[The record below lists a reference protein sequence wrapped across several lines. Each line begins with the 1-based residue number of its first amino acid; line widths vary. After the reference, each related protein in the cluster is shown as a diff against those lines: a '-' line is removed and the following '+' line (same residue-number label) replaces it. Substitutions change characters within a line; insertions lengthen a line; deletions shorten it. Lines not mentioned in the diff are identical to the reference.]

1 MEPQL
6 AALALSLIIFNL
18 LLSTTTQNPSCQST
32 CGSLHLSYPFGSGPG
47 CGSPTFQPYT
57 TCTTTTKQLL
67 LTTHTGSYP
76 ITSISYSTNTLTLT
90 PSSMSTCIS
99 MQPSPSNL
107 GLDWASPFQLG
118 PSTFILL
125 SCQPPTSSLTLK
137 DSSIPICDPSYSHLC
152 AAIYTCPSVTGID
165 LPLFPPTNTCCVYS
179 PGNLDAKGE
188 LDLRG
193 LKCKGYT
200 SVVSLGDYPTDP
212 NKWEYGVGLKYNHG
226 GGLDGGIVETKCKS
240 CEMSGGVCGYA
251 TSDNSFLCVCENGYY
266 NTTSDCSSNNYSG
279 VQQLGDI
286 WNSESGSGLPASS
299 AWKTLFGLLALADL
313 IILAS

>member
-1 MEPQL
+1 MEPQA

-18 LLSTTTQNPSCQST
+18 LTTTSPNPSCQPT

-47 CGSPTFQPYT
+47 CGSPTFQPYI
-57 TCTTTTKQLL
+57 TCNKDEQQQQQHLL

-76 ITSISYSTNTLTLT
+76 ITSISYSTNTITLT
-90 PSSMSTCIS
+90 PPFMSTCTT

-125 SCQPPTSSLTLK
+125 SCQPPTSSLILK
-137 DSSIPICDPSYSHLC
+137 ASSSPICDPSYSHLC
-152 AAIYTCPSVTGID
+152 AAIYTCPSVTGLD

-200 SVVSLGDYPTDP
+200 SVVSLRDYPTDP
-212 NKWEYGVGLKYNHG
+212 SQWDYGVALKYNHG
-226 GGLDGGIVETKCKS
+226 GGLDGGIVETKCTS

-251 TSDNSFLCVCENGYY
+251 TSDNSFLCVCKNG
-266 NTTSDCSSNNYSG
+266 NTTSDCSSDNYSG
-279 VQQLGDI
+279 VQEQGVI
-286 WNSESGSGLPASS
+286 WSLESGSDLPASS
-299 AWKTLFGLLALADL
+299 SCKFFLDLQFLFN
-313 IILAS
+313 

>member
-1 MEPQL
+1 MEPQA

-18 LLSTTTQNPSCQST
+18 LTTTSPNPSAHQ
-32 CGSLHLSYPFGSGPG
+32 LSS
-47 CGSPTFQPYT
+47 
-57 TCTTTTKQLL
+57 
-67 LTTHTGSYP
+67 
-76 ITSISYSTNTLTLT
+76 
-90 PSSMSTCIS
+90 
-99 MQPSPSNL
+99 
-107 GLDWASPFQLG
+107 
-118 PSTFILL
+118 L

-137 DSSIPICDPSYSHLC
+137 ASSSPICDPSYSHLC
-152 AAIYTCPSVTGID
+152 AAIYTCPSVTGLD

-212 NKWEYGVGLKYNHG
+212 SRWDYGVALQYNHG
-226 GGLDGGIVETKCKS
+226 GGLDSGIVETKCTS

-251 TSDNSFLCVCENGYY
+251 TSDNSFLCVCKNGYY

-279 VQQLGDI
+279 VQEQGVI
-286 WNSESGSGLPASS
+286 WSLESGSDLPASS
-299 AWKTLFGLLALADL
+299 AGKLWTGLIALADL
-313 IILAS
+313 VILTA